1 MSETGNQAGAPAHGV
16 VLAAARR
23 AQGLEIADVAR
34 QLKLSTGQIEAL
46 ESGNFVKLPGPVF
59 VRGFVRNY
67 ARLLKLDPDEVWDSM
82 ESAVPAHNPR
92 GELPPSQ
99 DIPLPSAQ
107 PRRNWPRYAVSVLL
121 LFVALAAYELYLGDG
136 ATLEQRPV
144 QAVAVP
150 AAAPSAVSIA
160 PIQAA
165 PSTPAEAA
173 AAAPAQV
180 AAIPEAERQA
190 DAAGA
195 AAVSAAPPAEPAA
208 SGNPSRP
215 AAAGEHELR
224 LVFDKE
230 SWVEIRD
237 RSGRAVLSQINKPG
251 TEQRISGLP
260 PFSLVI
266 GNANGVKLM
275 HNDNPVD
282 LAQHTKVDV
291 ARFTLR

>member
-46 ESGNFVKLPGPVF
+46 ESGNFDRLPGPVF

-67 ARLLKLDPDEVWDSM
+67 ARLLKLDPDEVWGAM
-82 ESAVPAHNPR
+82 ESAIPAHSPR

-99 DIPLPSAQ
+99 DIPLPSGQ
-107 PRRNWPRYAVSVLL
+107 PRRNWPRYAAAVLL
-121 LFVALAAYELYLGDG
+121 LLVALTAYELYLDDG
-136 ATLEQRPV
+136 VSVERQPV
-144 QAVAVP
+144 RAGAVP
-150 AAAPSAVSIA
+150 AAVPTVASVA

-165 PSTPAEAA
+165 SPAPAET
-173 AAAPAQV
+173 
-180 AAIPEAERQA
+180 
-190 DAAGA
+190 DAATSVQIAAMPAAEHQAGA
-195 AAVSAAPPAEPAA
+195 TASTTAPAEPAA
-208 SGNPSRP
+208 SGGPGRP

-224 LVFDKE
+224 LVFGKE

-237 RSGRAVLSQINKPG
+237 RSGRAILSRINKPG

-266 GNANGVKLM
+266 GNADGVKLI

-282 LAQHTKVDV
+282 LAQHTRVDV

>member
-1 MSETGNQAGAPAHGV
+1 MSETGNQAGAPAHGL

-23 AQGLEIADVAR
+23 AQGLEVAAVAR
-34 QLKLSTGQIEAL
+34 QLKLSTSQIEAL
-46 ESGNFVKLPGPVF
+46 ESGSFDRLPGPVF

-67 ARLLKLDPDEVWDSM
+67 ARLLKLDPDEVWGAM
-82 ESAVPAHNPR
+82 ESAIPANNPR

-107 PRRNWPRYAVSVLL
+107 PRRSWPRYAIAILL
-121 LFVALAAYELYLGDG
+121 LLVTLTAYELYLDEGV
-136 ATLEQRPV
+136 AVEQLPV
-144 QAVAVP
+144 QTVTAP
-150 AAAPSAVSIA
+150 AAAPSGTNAV
-160 PIQAA
+160 PPQTV
-165 PSTPAEAA
+165 PSTPVESVVASAAQGAPVPVAEHQAA
-173 AAAPAQV
+173 VIVAAPA
-180 AAIPEAERQA
+180 
-190 DAAGA
+190 
-195 AAVSAAPPAEPAA
+195 APVA
-208 SGNPSRP
+208 SGNANQP
-215 AAAGEHELR
+215 AVTGEHELH

-237 RSGRAVLSQINKPG
+237 RSGRAILSQTNKPG

>member
-1 MSETGNQAGAPAHGV
+1 MSETGNQAGAPAQGL

-46 ESGNFVKLPGPVF
+46 ESGSFDRLPGPVF

-67 ARLLKLDPDEVWDSM
+67 ARLLKLDPDEVWGSM
-82 ESAVPAHNPR
+82 ESAIPVHSPR
-92 GELPPSQ
+92 GTLPPSQ

-107 PRRNWPRYAVSVLL
+107 SRRNWPRYAAAVLL
-121 LFVALAAYELYLGDG
+121 LLVALAAYELYLDDG
-136 ATLEQRPV
+136 AAVEQPPL

-150 AAAPSAVSIA
+150 ASAPSATSVA
-160 PIQAA
+160 PIQVV
-165 PSTPAEAA
+165 PSAPAEAGA
-173 AAAPAQV
+173 VLPTEV
-180 AAIPEAERQA
+180 AAIPEAERQT
-190 DAAGA
+190 DAAGVAATNA
-195 AAVSAAPPAEPAA
+195 AAPVEPAA
-208 SGNPSRP
+208 SDNPDRS

-237 RSGRAVLSQINKPG
+237 RSGRAILSQINKPG

-266 GNANGVKLM
+266 GNANGVKLI

-282 LAQHTKVDV
+282 LARHTKVDV
-291 ARFTLR
+291 ARFTLK

>member
-1 MSETGNQAGAPAHGV
+1 MSETGNQAGAPAQGL

-46 ESGNFVKLPGPVF
+46 ESGNFDRLPGPVF

-67 ARLLKLDPDEVWDSM
+67 ARLLKLDPDEVWGSM
-82 ESAVPAHNPR
+82 KSAIPVHSPR
-92 GELPPSQ
+92 GALPPSQ

-107 PRRNWPRYAVSVLL
+107 SRRNWPRYAAAVLL
-121 LFVALAAYELYLGDG
+121 LLVALAAYELYLDDG
-136 ATLEQRPV
+136 AAVEQPPL

-150 AAAPSAVSIA
+150 AAAPSATSVA
-160 PIQAA
+160 PIQVV
-165 PSTPAEAA
+165 PSAPAESAA
-173 AAAPAQV
+173 ALPVQIGAMS
-180 AAIPEAERQA
+180 ETGRQA
-190 DAAGA
+190 DAAGVA
-195 AAVSAAPPAEPAA
+195 AAGAAAPAEPAA
-208 SGNPSRP
+208 SGNPGQPSP
-215 AAAGEHELR
+215 AGEHELR

-237 RSGRAVLSQINKPG
+237 RSGRAILSQINKPG

-266 GNANGVKLM
+266 GNANGVKLI

-282 LAQHTKVDV
+282 LAQHTRVDV
-291 ARFTLR
+291 ARFTLK